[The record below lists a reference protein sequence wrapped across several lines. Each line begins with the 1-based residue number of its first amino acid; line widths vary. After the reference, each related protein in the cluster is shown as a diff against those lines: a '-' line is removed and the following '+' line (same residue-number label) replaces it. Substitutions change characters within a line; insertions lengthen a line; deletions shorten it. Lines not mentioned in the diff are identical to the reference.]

1 MLDQTEDNKNFL
13 QILLEYSAPLLSVV
27 LMIFGSSFYT
37 TFISLFLDAQ
47 GYGRREIGYIQS
59 SFFMGMFIG
68 AFQMEKII
76 KRVGHI
82 QALAVF
88 GSLATSS
95 TMLQALNQNFYS
107 WMLLRFVSGLTMA
120 ALYIVIESWMLE
132 RSTIKTRGVVL
143 SIYMICLY
151 SAQSASQQILQV
163 IDFNSFTPFLLSALF
178 TSLSVIP
185 VGLSTNSVVIPAVYE
200 QMRFSS
206 IIKASPFGV
215 TGCLF
220 AGVILSTVYS
230 FFPIF
235 SKSLGISSANLMT
248 LTIAGGVIL
257 QWPIGKLSD
266 FFDRR
271 KILILVVLITLLLSI
286 VAYKSVNFNPISILT
301 LFFFLGG
308 FAFTL
313 YPLCISQVCDHLD
326 HSQITTATALLLV
339 AYGLGSVIGPTT
351 SSMVVDSMGI
361 NAIFLYFCLVLGVL
375 GVLGVVTSLK
385 RPIVPLDKQTD
396 FQPMPAATPV
406 AYEMDPRGDEQEEN

>member
-1 MLDQTEDNKNFL
+1 MDQTEPDKNFF
-13 QILLEYSAPLLSVV
+13 QIFVEFSAPLFSVI

-37 TFISLFLDAQ
+37 TFISLFLDEQ

-59 SFFMGMFIG
+59 SFFLGMFIG
-68 AFQMEKII
+68 AFQMEKLI

-95 TMLQALNQNFYS
+95 TMLQALNQSFTS
-107 WMLLRFVSGLTMA
+107 WMVLRFVSGLSMA

-132 RSTIKTRGVVL
+132 RSTVKTRGVVL

-185 VGLSTNSVVIPAVYE
+185 VGLSTNSVVVPPIHEP
-200 QMRFSS
+200 MSFRS
-206 IIKASPFGV
+206 IINASPFGV

-220 AGVILSTVYS
+220 AGLILSTLYS

-235 SKSLGISSANLMT
+235 SESLGISSANLMT
-248 LTIAGGVIL
+248 ITIAGGVIL

-266 FFDRR
+266 YFDRR
-271 KILILVVLITLLLSI
+271 KILLLVVFVTLILSMI
-286 VAYKSVNFNPISILT
+286 AYQSATFTPKAVLT

-313 YPLCISQVCDHLD
+313 YPLSISQVCDHLD
-326 HSQITTATALLLV
+326 HSHITTATALLLI
-339 AYGLGSVIGPTT
+339 AYGLGSVIGPAT
-351 SSMVVDSMGI
+351 SSILVEGMGI
-361 NAIFLYFCLVLGVL
+361 NAIFLYFSIVLGSL
-375 GVLGVVTSLK
+375 AVLGVVTSIQ
-385 RPIVPLDKQTD
+385 RPIVPLDEQTD

-406 AYEMDPRGDEQEEN
+406 AYEMDPRGDEEEENQ